1 MIKLVLKFIFL
12 ISVIDS
18 VFYGRSPNILFIAI
32 DDLRPEL
39 GIYGSKVKTPHM
51 DRLAETGVLFEK
63 AYCQQAVCGASRLS
77 IMSGLYPTLTGEQT
91 FHVDGWRK
99 RHPHL
104 LTLNQYFMNNG
115 YNTIGLGKIYHGNS
129 GPGVDPQN
137 WSQWIKPKSVPH
149 YAKRENVEALNKAI
163 KENKVGDIKDRPKGP
178 LTESADVHD
187 DTYTDGQTTSMAIE
201 VLKDL
206 SQEKNN
212 PFFLAVGLTKPHLP
226 FVAPKK
232 YWDLYIREEFRMPA
246 NKSIPP
252 GYPVYAANQFAY
264 EMHKYSDF
272 EGKSPKDFSDDTNK
286 RLLHGYA
293 ACTSYADACVGRI
306 LNALEKN
313 NLAEN
318 TIVVLWGD
326 HGWKLGDH
334 SSWCKHTNFEC
345 DTRVPLIVRDP
356 RHEGGQK
363 TNRLV
368 ELIDLYPT
376 LCELTGLPVPKHCQG
391 RSFKTL
397 LSDPEAGHR
406 LDAYSSYPALKNT
419 GHSIHFKNYRYTA
432 WRDPKGNTVAQVL
445 TDLKS
450 DPGEVTNCIDDLDYA
465 VDLAYAKERLNLRI
479 NESCK
484 PKLLSEPKSAQKQV
498 IQINPSPENLRQSID
513 GFGGSIAFW
522 GTRADDEAMEY
533 AFKELKTSILRA
545 QGEVSKKGI
554 IDHNRA
560 ILKRAM
566 KLNPKLEVLLTFW
579 QPRSSTLLKTE
590 DWLDEIQ
597 QGENKQ
603 YFLKPKMEDEWAK
616 EIVSRVKQYIEWGI
630 NVTNLGVQNET
641 NYSHIGT
648 QTCIWDPKRLR
659 NFIETKLKP
668 RLDQAGLNLL
678 ITAPDLAY
686 IGYKGSELKRFLPTI
701 RSTKVDLVAYHMYDS
716 YKEGTDGSLDILR
729 ENSRQIG
736 MIRKENF
743 PNKKFWMT
751 ETTGAQWNND
761 VWHTYGWFEGATEF
775 DKAILAAQYMHMTFT
790 QAEANAFLWWGLL
803 YSLAPD
809 RVKHLKTR
817 QKHRDEGLVLV
828 EEKRGANGY
837 QKFLEKTKKF
847 YFFKQYA
854 NFIWKGSKRIEIKS
868 PTPLEVSAYQTY
880 DKSRIV
886 VIALN
891 PSDTVQAVDLNLPE
905 GMDFKRAFQTDRK
918 LNCEPVPHSSPLPA
932 KSIRTYIYSR

>member
-1 MIKLVLKFIFL
+1 MLNIINSLFL
-12 ISVIDS
+12 LFLTSVKVYSD
-18 VFYGRSPNILFIAI
+18 RPNVLFIAI

-39 GIYGSKVKTPHM
+39 GIYGAQIKTPYI
-51 DRLAETGVLFEK
+51 DSLASSGTLFTR

-77 IMSGLYPTLTGEQT
+77 IMSGTYPTLTGEQT

-99 RHPHL
+99 RHPDL
-104 LTLNQYFMNNG
+104 KTLNQHFTEQG
-115 YNTIGLGKIYHGNS
+115 FHTIGLGKIYHGNN
-129 GPGVDPQN
+129 GPGVDPVN

-163 KENKVGDIKDRPKGP
+163 KENKVGDKKDRPKGP
-178 LTESADVHD
+178 LSESADVHD
-187 DTYTDGQTTSMAIE
+187 DTYTDGQTTSKAIE

-206 SQEKNN
+206 SQENNN

-232 YWDLYIREEFRMPA
+232 YWDLYVREEFRMPA
-246 NKSIPP
+246 NKGIPP

-376 LCELTGLPVPKHCQG
+376 LCELTGLPVPEHCQG
-391 RSFKTL
+391 RSFKIL
-397 LSDPEAGHR
+397 LSDPKAGHR

-419 GHSIHFKNYRYTA
+419 GHSIHFKNYRYTE

-445 TDLKS
+445 TNLKS
-450 DPGEVTNCIDDLDYA
+450 DPGEVTNCIDNPIYA
-465 VDLAYAKERLNLRI
+465 EELAYAKKRLSLRI
-479 NESCK
+479 NESCR
-484 PKLLSEPKSAQKQV
+484 PKLSSEEKPAQEQV
-498 IQINPSPENLRQSID
+498 IQINPSKENLRQSID

-545 QGEVSKKGI
+545 QGEISKKGI
-554 IDHNRA
+554 IDHNRL
-560 ILKRAM
+560 ILQRAM

-590 DWLDEIQ
+590 DWLDETQ
-597 QGENKQ
+597 KGENKQ
-603 YFLKPKMEDEWAK
+603 YFLKPKMENEWAK
-616 EIVSRVKQYIEWGI
+616 EIVSRVKQYIGWGI

-648 QTCIWDPKRLR
+648 QTCIWDPTRLK

-668 RLDQAGLNLL
+668 RLNQAGLNVL

-701 RSTKVDLVAYHMYDS
+701 KSKDVDLVAYHMYDS
-716 YKEGTDGSLDILR
+716 YKDADKGSIEILR

-736 MIRKENF
+736 KIRRENF

-761 VWHTYGWFEGATEF
+761 VWHTYGWFEDATEF
-775 DKAILAAQYMHMTFT
+775 DKAILAAQYIHMTFA
-790 QAEANAFLWWGLL
+790 QSQANAFLWWGLL
-803 YSLAPD
+803 YSIAPD
-809 RVKHLKTR
+809 RVTASKTR

-828 EEKRGANGY
+828 EEKRGANGD

-854 NFIWKGSKRIEIKS
+854 NYIWKGSKRIELKS
-868 PTPLEVSAYQTY
+868 PDPLEVTAYQTY
-880 DKSRIV
+880 DTNRIV
-886 VIALN
+886 VVALN
-891 PSDTVQAVDLNLPE
+891 PSSSSQKIELSIPKA
-905 GMDFKRAFQTDRK
+905 MKFRRAFQTDRT
-918 LNCEPVPHSSPLPA
+918 LNCEPVRPTPLLPP
-932 KSIRTYIYSR
+932 KSIRTYIYCR

>member
-1 MIKLVLKFIFL
+1 MIKLVLKFIIL
-12 ISVIDS
+12 ISVIHS

-99 RHPHL
+99 RHPHV

-137 WSQWIKPKSVPH
+137 WTQWIKPKSVPH
-149 YAKRENVEALNKAI
+149 YAKRENIEALKIAI
-163 KENKVGDIKDRPKGP
+163 KENKVGDKKDRPKGP
-178 LTESADVHD
+178 LTESADVQD
-187 DTYTDGQTTSMAIE
+187 DTYTDGQTTSKAIE
-201 VLKDL
+201 VLKDR
-206 SQEKNN
+206 SQKKNK

-232 YWDLYIREEFRMPA
+232 YWDMYNRADFNMPP
-246 NKSIPP
+246 NKGIPP
-252 GYPVYAANQFAY
+252 GYPAYAANQFAY

-272 EGKSPKDFSDDTNK
+272 HGKSPKDLSDETNK

-293 ACTSYADACVGRI
+293 ACTSYVDACVGRI
-306 LNALEKN
+306 LHALKKN
-313 NLAEN
+313 KLADN

-345 DTRVPLIVRDP
+345 DTRVPLIIRDP
-356 RHEGGQK
+356 QHKGGQK
-363 TNRLV
+363 SNRLV

-376 LCELTGLPVPKHCQG
+376 LCELTGLPVPDHCQG
-391 RSFKTL
+391 QSFKNL
-397 LSDPEAGHR
+397 LSDPEAAHR
-406 LDAYSSYPALKNT
+406 LDAYSSYPALKNM
-419 GHSIHFKNYRYTA
+419 GHSIHFKNYRYTE
-432 WRDPKGNTVAQVL
+432 WRDQKDNTVAQVL

-450 DPGEVTNCIDDLDYA
+450 DPGEVTNCIDNPIYA
-465 VDLAYAKERLNLRI
+465 EELAYAKKRLSIRI
-479 NESCK
+479 NESCRPKFSSEEK
-484 PKLLSEPKSAQKQV
+484 PEQEQF
-498 IQINPSPENLRQSID
+498 IQINPSKENLRQSID

-545 QGEVSKKGI
+545 QGEVSKKGS
-554 IDHNRA
+554 IDHNRL
-560 ILKRAM
+560 ILQRAM

-597 QGENKQ
+597 KGENKQ
-603 YFLKPKMEDEWAK
+603 YFLKPKMENEWAN
-616 EIVSRVKQYIEWGI
+616 EIVSRVKQYIGWGI

-648 QTCIWDPKRLR
+648 QTCIWDPTRLK

-668 RLDQAGLNLL
+668 RLDQAGLNVL

-701 RSTKVDLVAYHMYDS
+701 KSKDIDLVAYHMYDS
-716 YKEGTDGSLDILR
+716 YKDGDKGSIEILR

-736 MIRKENF
+736 KIRNENF
-743 PNKKFWMT
+743 PRKKFWMT

-761 VWHTYGWFEGATEF
+761 VWHTYGWFKEATEF
-775 DKAILAAQYMHMTFT
+775 DKAILAAQYMHMTFA

-803 YSLAPD
+803 YSIAPD
-809 RVKHLKTR
+809 RVTATKTR

-828 EEKRGANGY
+828 EEKRGANGD

-854 NFIWKGSKRIEIKS
+854 NYIWKGSKRIELKS
-868 PTPLEVSAYQTY
+868 PDPLEVTAYQTY
-880 DKSRIV
+880 DTNRIV
-886 VIALN
+886 VVALN
-891 PSDTVQAVDLNLPE
+891 PSNSSQKIELSIPKA
-905 GMDFKRAFQTDRK
+905 MKFRRAFQTDRK
-918 LNCEPVPHSSPLPA
+918 LNCEPVRPTPLLPP

>member
-1 MIKLVLKFIFL
+1 
-12 ISVIDS
+12 
-18 VFYGRSPNILFIAI
+18 
-32 DDLRPEL
+32 
-39 GIYGSKVKTPHM
+39 
-51 DRLAETGVLFEK
+51 
-63 AYCQQAVCGASRLS
+63 
-77 IMSGLYPTLTGEQT
+77 
-91 FHVDGWRK
+91 
-99 RHPHL
+99 
-104 LTLNQYFMNNG
+104 
-115 YNTIGLGKIYHGNS
+115 
-129 GPGVDPQN
+129 
-137 WSQWIKPKSVPH
+137 
-149 YAKRENVEALNKAI
+149 
-163 KENKVGDIKDRPKGP
+163 
-178 LTESADVHD
+178 
-187 DTYTDGQTTSMAIE
+187 
-201 VLKDL
+201 
-206 SQEKNN
+206 
-212 PFFLAVGLTKPHLP
+212 
-226 FVAPKK
+226 
-232 YWDLYIREEFRMPA
+232 
-246 NKSIPP
+246 
-252 GYPVYAANQFAY
+252 
-264 EMHKYSDF
+264 
-272 EGKSPKDFSDDTNK
+272 
-286 RLLHGYA
+286 
-293 ACTSYADACVGRI
+293 VGRI
-306 LNALEKN
+306 LNALKKN
-313 NLAEN
+313 NLTEN

-345 DTRVPLIVRDP
+345 DTRVPLIIRDP
-356 RHEGGQK
+356 RLEGGKK
-363 TNRLV
+363 TERLI

-376 LCELTGLPVPKHCQG
+376 LCELTGIPIPQHCQG
-391 RSFKTL
+391 RSFKNL
-397 LSDPEAGHR
+397 FKDPEANHR
-406 LDAYSSYPALKNT
+406 LDAYSSYPALKNM
-419 GHSIHFKNYRYTA
+419 GHSIRFKNYRYTE
-432 WRDPKGNTVAQVL
+432 WRDPKDKTVAQVL

-450 DPGEVTNCIDDLDYA
+450 DPGEVTNCIDDANYA
-465 VDLAYAKERLNLRI
+465 EDLAYAKKRLNLRI

-484 PKLLSEPKSAQKQV
+484 PKFSNESKSAQKQV
-498 IQINPSPENLRQSID
+498 IQIKPSPENLRQSID

-554 IDHNRA
+554 VDHNRA
-560 ILKRAM
+560 ILERAM

-590 DWLDEIQ
+590 DWLDEIKK
-597 QGENKQ
+597 GENKQ

-616 EIVSRVKQYIEWGI
+616 EIVSRVKQYIKWGI

-641 NYSHIGT
+641 NYSHLGT
-648 QTCIWDPKRLR
+648 QTCIWDPVRLR
-659 NFIETKLKP
+659 DFIENKLKP
-668 RLDQAGLNLL
+668 RLDQAGLNVL

-736 MIRKENF
+736 KIRRENF

-761 VWHTYGWFEGATEF
+761 VWHTYGWFEDATEF
-775 DKAILAAQYMHMTFT
+775 DKAILAAQYMHMTFA

-809 RVKHLKTR
+809 RVKHVKTR

-854 NFIWKGSKRIEIKS
+854 NFIWKGSKRIELKS
-868 PTPLEVSAYQTY
+868 PTPIEATAYQTY

-886 VIALN
+886 VIVLN
-891 PSDTVQAVDLNLPE
+891 PSDSAQAVDLKLPQD
-905 GMDFKRAFQTDRK
+905 MDFKRAFQTDRK
-918 LNCEPVPHSSPLPA
+918 LNCEPVPYTNPLPG
-932 KSIRTYIYSR
+932 KSIRTYIFSR